1 MSSESAHHHHHSHT
15 KKYLWVFAGLAI
27 LTALELVA
35 AEIETHYFFKA
46 SSLTLLA
53 IAKAAAVGYWFMH
66 LEEESCW
73 LKFIACIPLAAVAYT
88 TVVVLESLYR

>member
-1 MSSESAHHHHHSHT
+1 MSSSEHVHHSHT
-15 KKYLWVFAGLAI
+15 KKYIIVFAGLAI

-35 AEIETHYFFKA
+35 AEIETSYFLKA

-53 IAKAAAVGYWFMH
+53 IAKAAAVAYWFMH
-66 LEEESCW
+66 LEEESFW
-73 LKFIACIPLAAVAYT
+73 LKFIACVPLAAVGYT